1 MLIDLEK
8 VGKSY
13 PKANFNLENVSFQ
26 VKARDCIGLIGQ
38 NGTGKSTILKMM
50 CGLVPHDRGHIT
62 YQGQD
67 ISSLTPDHLR
77 AMRKEV
83 AYIFQQANLLEG
95 ETVLYHLKL
104 VYTLR
109 REKPDLA
116 EIDRTLAFMRL
127 TDLKTVAC
135 RNLSGGQK
143 QKVAIAMAILQ
154 QPKVLL
160 CDEISSALDANSERE
175 IFDLLDQ
182 LRQETDIAIVMIS
195 HNLSLLKNFCDQIL
209 ILDKGTIA
217 ERLVPVK
224 TADGDRDQ
232 HYLTYLKEF
241 FSHAN

>member
-1 MLIDLEK
+1 MLVDVKTVKKTYNQGNFSLNNI
-8 VGKSY
+8 SFSIQ
-13 PKANFNLENVSFQ
+13 PK
-26 VKARDCIGLIGQ
+26 DCIGLIGQ
-38 NGTGKSTILKMM
+38 NGTGKSTILKMI
-50 CGLVPHDRGHIT
+50 CGLIPYDDGQIS

-67 ISSLTPDHLR
+67 ITSLAPDQLR

-83 AYIFQQANLLEG
+83 AYIFQHANLLEG

-109 REKPDLA
+109 KSKPDLA
-116 EIDRTLAFMRL
+116 EIDRTLAFMNL
-127 TDLKTVAC
+127 TQLKDVAC

-160 CDEISSALDANSERE
+160 CDEISSALDANSEKE
-175 IFDLLDQ
+175 IFDLLGQ

-195 HNLSLLKNFCDQIL
+195 HNLTLLKNFCDQIL

-217 ERLVPVK
+217 ERLEPVK
-224 TADGDRDQ
+224 TVGEDRDQ
-232 HYLTYLKEF
+232 AYITYLKEF

>member
-1 MLIDLEK
+1 MLVDLK
-8 VGKSY
+8 NVTKTY
-13 PKANFNLENVSFQ
+13 NQANFSLNNISFTITP
-26 VKARDCIGLIGQ
+26 KDCIGLIGQ
-38 NGTGKSTILKMM
+38 NGSGKSTILKMI
-50 CGLVPHDRGHIT
+50 CGLVPHDSGQIT

-67 ISSLTPDHLR
+67 IKSLSPDALR
-77 AMRKEV
+77 AMRKQV
-83 AYIFQQANLLEG
+83 AYIFQHANLLEG

-109 REKPDLA
+109 QEKPDLA
-116 EIDRTLAFMRL
+116 EIDRTLAFMNL
-127 TDLKTVAC
+127 TQLKDVAC

-160 CDEISSALDANSERE
+160 CDEISSALDANSEKE
-175 IFDLLDQ
+175 IFDLLGQ

-195 HNLSLLKNFCDQIL
+195 HNLSLLKHFCDQIL

-224 TADGDRDQ
+224 TATEDRDQ
-232 HYLTYLKEF
+232 AYITYLKEF

>member
-1 MLIDLEK
+1 MLLDLNNVK
-8 VGKSY
+8 KTY
-13 PKANFNLENVSFQ
+13 PDANFSLSDISFG
-26 VKARDCIGLIGQ
+26 VNPKDCIGLIGQ
-38 NGTGKSTILKMM
+38 NGTGKSTILKLM
-50 CGLVPHDRGHIT
+50 CGLVPYDSGQIT

-67 ISSLTPDHLR
+67 LLSLTPDQLR
-77 AMRKEV
+77 TMRKEV

-104 VYTLR
+104 VYALR
-109 REKPDLA
+109 QEKPDWT
-116 EIDRTLAFMRL
+116 EIDRILTFMRL

-154 QPKVLL
+154 KPKVLL
-160 CDEISSALDANSERE
+160 CDEISSALDANSEQE

-195 HNLSLLKNFCDQIL
+195 HNLSLLKNFCDQVL

-217 ERLVPVK
+217 ERLTPVRSEH
-224 TADGDRDQ
+224 GDRDH

-241 FSHAN
+241 FNHAN